1 MMVHSRQWIVLAGFI
16 AICLLTGTLG
26 GWVTSQSVVEWYPT
40 LNKPAWNPPAWVFA
54 PVWTTLYVM
63 MAVAAWLVWKK
74 APRGSGVRLALALFF
89 IQLALNCLWSFLFFG
104 ARSPA
109 WALVDIVALLA
120 ALAATT
126 WVFFNHSRM
135 AGALLLPYLAW
146 VSFAAFLNFTIWQ
159 LN

>member
-1 MMVHSRQWIVLAGFI
+1 MHHSKQWIVLAGFI
-16 AICLLTGTLG
+16 AICLLAGALG

-54 PVWTTLYVM
+54 PVWTTLYVV

-74 APRGSGVRLALALFF
+74 APRGSGVRFALVLFF
-89 IQLALNCLWSFLFFG
+89 VQLALNCLWSFLFFG
-104 ARSPA
+104 ARSPG
-109 WALVDIVALLA
+109 WALVDIVALHATLA
-120 ALAATT
+120 VTT
-126 WVFFNHSRM
+126 WAFFNHSRW
-135 AGALLLPYLAW
+135 AGALMLPYLAW

>member
-1 MMVHSRQWIVLAGFI
+1 MARNRQWIGLAGFI
-16 AICLLTGTLG
+16 AICLLTGALG
-26 GWVTSQSVVEWYPT
+26 GWVTSQSVVDWYPT

-63 MAVAAWLVWKK
+63 MAIAAWLVWKEP
-74 APRGSGVRLALALFF
+74 PRGSHLRPALVLFF
-89 IQLALNCLWSFLFFG
+89 VQLALNCLWSFLFFG
-104 ARSPA
+104 ARSPG
-109 WALVDIVALLA
+109 WAFVEIIVLLA

-126 WVFFNHSRM
+126 AVFFKHSWL
-135 AGALLLPYLAW
+135 AGTLMLPYLAW

>member
-1 MMVHSRQWIVLAGFI
+1 MGRINQWLALAGFV
-16 AICLLTGTLG
+16 AICLLAGALG
-26 GWVTSQSVVEWYPT
+26 GWITTQSVAEWYPT
-40 LNKPAWNPPAWVFA
+40 LNKPSWNPPSWVFA

-74 APRGSGVRLALALFF
+74 TPRAPGLRLALGLFF

-104 ARSPA
+104 ARNPA

-120 ALAATT
+120 VLAATT
-126 WVFFNHSRM
+126 WAFFNHSRL
-135 AGALLLPYLAW
+135 AGALMLPYLAW

>member
-1 MMVHSRQWIVLAGFI
+1 MHVSRQWIGLAGFV
-16 AICLLTGTLG
+16 AICLLAGALG

-40 LNKPAWNPPAWVFA
+40 LNKPAWNPPAWIFA

-74 APRGSGVRLALALFF
+74 GRRGSGARLALALFF

-104 ARSPA
+104 ARSPG

-126 WVFFNHSRM
+126 WAFFHHSRL
-135 AGALLLPYLAW
+135 AGALMLPYLAW
-146 VSFAAFLNFTIWQ
+146 VSFAGFLNFTIWQ

>member
-1 MMVHSRQWIVLAGFI
+1 MDRNRKWIGLAGFI
-16 AICLLTGTLG
+16 AICLLTGALG
-26 GWVTSQSVVEWYPT
+26 GWVTSQSVIEWYPT

-63 MAVAAWLVWKK
+63 MAVAAWLVWKET
-74 APRGSGVRLALALFF
+74 PRGSHLRPALVLFF
-89 IQLALNCLWSFLFFG
+89 VQLALNCLWSFLFFG
-104 ARSPA
+104 ARSPG
-109 WALVDIVALLA
+109 WAFIDIVVLLA

-126 WVFFNHSRM
+126 AAFFKHSKL

-146 VSFAAFLNFTIWQ
+146 VSFAAVLNFTIWK

>member
-1 MMVHSRQWIVLAGFI
+1 MGQSKQWIGLAGFI
-16 AICLLTGTLG
+16 AICLLTGALG
-26 GWVTSQSVVEWYPT
+26 GWVTSQSVIEWYPT

-54 PVWTTLYVM
+54 PMWTTLYVM

-74 APRGSGVRLALALFF
+74 VPRGSGVRLALVLFF
-89 IQLALNCLWSFLFFG
+89 AQLALNCLWSFLFFG

-109 WALVDIVALLA
+109 WALIDIFVLLA

-126 WVFFNHSRM
+126 AAFFNHSRL
-135 AGALLLPYLAW
+135 AGALMLPYLAW

>member
-1 MMVHSRQWIVLAGFI
+1 MDHSRQWIVLAGFV
-16 AICLLTGTLG
+16 AICLLTGALG

-63 MAVAAWLVWKK
+63 MSVAAWLVWKK
-74 APRGSGVRLALALFF
+74 TPRGPGVRLALVLFF
-89 IQLALNCLWSFLFFG
+89 VQLALNCLWSFLFFG
-104 ARSPA
+104 ARSPG

-126 WVFFNHSRM
+126 AAFSNQSRL
-135 AGALLLPYLAW
+135 AGALMLPYLAW

>member
-1 MMVHSRQWIVLAGFI
+1 MDRSRQWIVLAGFI
-16 AICLLTGTLG
+16 AICLLTGALG
-26 GWVTSQSVVEWYPT
+26 GWATSQSVAEWYPT

-63 MAVAAWLVWKK
+63 MATAAWLVWKK
-74 APRGSGVRLALALFF
+74 TPRASGPRLALGLFF
-89 IQLALNCLWSFLFFG
+89 VQLAMNCLWSFLFFG
-104 ARSPA
+104 ARNPA
-109 WALVDIVALLA
+109 WALVDIFALLA

-126 WVFFNHSRM
+126 WVFFHHSRL
-135 AGALLLPYLAW
+135 AGALMLPYLAW

>member
-1 MMVHSRQWIVLAGFI
+1 MDRNRQWIGLAGFI
-16 AICLLTGTLG
+16 AICLLAGALG
-26 GWVTSQSVVEWYPT
+26 GWVTSQSVVDWYPT

-63 MAVAAWLVWKK
+63 MAVAAWLVWKET
-74 APRGSGVRLALALFF
+74 PRGSGVRLALALFF
-89 IQLALNCLWSFLFFG
+89 VQLSLNCLWSFVFFG
-104 ARSPA
+104 AHSPG
-109 WALVDIVALLA
+109 WAFVDIIVLLS

-126 WVFFNHSRM
+126 GMFFKHSRL
-135 AGALLLPYLAW
+135 AGTLMLPYLAW

>member
-1 MMVHSRQWIVLAGFI
+1 MDRNRQWIGLAGFI
-16 AICLLTGTLG
+16 AICLLAGALG

-40 LNKPAWNPPAWVFA
+40 LNKPAWNPPASVFA

-63 MAVAAWLVWKK
+63 MAIAAWLVWKN
-74 APRGSGVRLALALFF
+74 APRGSHLRPALVLFF
-89 IQLALNCLWSFLFFG
+89 VQLALNCLWSFLFFG
-104 ARSPA
+104 ARSPG
-109 WALVDIVALLA
+109 WAFVDIIVLLA

-126 WVFFNHSRM
+126 AVFFKHSRL

-146 VSFAAFLNFTIWQ
+146 VGFAAILNFTIWQ

>member
-1 MMVHSRQWIVLAGFI
+1 MSQNKHWVGLAGFI
-16 AICLLTGTLG
+16 AICLLTGALG
-26 GWVTSQSVVEWYPT
+26 GWATSQSVVEWYPT

-74 APRGSGVRLALALFF
+74 APRGSGVRLALVLFF
-89 IQLALNCLWSFLFFG
+89 VQLALNCLWSFLFFG
-104 ARSPA
+104 ARSPGL
-109 WALVDIVALLA
+109 ALVEIVALLA
-120 ALAATT
+120 TLAATT
-126 WVFFNHSRM
+126 WAFFNHSRL
-135 AGALLLPYLAW
+135 AGALMLPYLAW